1 MFRHIESSILHRP
14 FDYGKPMEQCSRAEV
29 QAFWDARADEAERI
43 AVQFLKQ
50 FRLVHVMDLERMV
63 LALYAI
69 AYS

>member
-1 MFRHIESSILHRP
+1 
-14 FDYGKPMEQCSRAEV
+14 MEQCSRAEV
-29 QAFWDARADEAERI
+29 QAFWDARAESDEAERI

-69 AYS
+69 AY